1 MIRNINRLI
10 FNLKA
15 KKIKK
20 KIRTSNFIW
29 HFCTPK
35 SASTYLKNIFINKN
49 FTVLPAVPFYRNRPQ
64 VTDINELYKNL
75 TLSNFKDNVFTS
87 HQHSLFDDYI
97 SKYISKKHKVIIQTR
112 NIYETICSLRD
123 QIIKEKIYDKN
134 PFCILHKNM
143 TVSSMNKNIILN
155 YTPFHVK
162 FVISWYNSKIEAEKL
177 FINYKEFINNEK
189 NFLKLILNDDNFD
202 LKNNDLNKIKKS
214 SRYLRGLNREINLSK
229 NEIALCDDIVKSLTK
244 SYNKEINNIIY
255 QK

>member
-1 MIRNINRLI
+1 
-10 FNLKA
+10 
-15 KKIKK
+15 
-20 KIRTSNFIW
+20 
-29 HFCTPK
+29 
-35 SASTYLKNIFINKN
+35 
-49 FTVLPAVPFYRNRPQ
+49 
-64 VTDINELYKNL
+64 
-75 TLSNFKDNVFTS
+75 
-87 HQHSLFDDYI
+87 
-97 SKYISKKHKVIIQTR
+97 
-112 NIYETICSLRD
+112 
-123 QIIKEKIYDKN
+123 
-134 PFCILHKNM
+134 M